1 MTPSSLF
8 PGLTTGWLGALFWSA
23 ATIGL
28 YYAARWVHRRKG
40 AWWSSPLAIAP
51 LLLIGLAAALH
62 EGYAD
67 YIRGTHWLVA
77 MLGPVTVA
85 FALPIFQQRAVIRR
99 HWPVLLAGVL
109 VGDCIAM
116 LSAWGLATALNLSE
130 AVRLSLLPRS
140 VSTPFAM
147 AVSGDIGGIPDLTA
161 VFVVLTGVFG
171 AMLGQ
176 LVLALLPLRSAL
188 ARGAL
193 FGMGA
198 HGAGVAQANRVG
210 QEEGAIA
217 SLVMILAGLSNVLAA
232 PLLALALR

>member
-1 MTPSSLF
+1 MTASSLL
-8 PGLTTGWLGALFWSA
+8 PGAAFWAGLFWSA

-28 YYAARWVHRRKG
+28 YYGARFVHGRRPR
-40 AWWSSPLAIAP
+40 WWSSPLTLAP
-51 LLLIGLAAALH
+51 LLLIGLALLLH
-62 EGYAD
+62 EQYSE
-67 YIRGTHWLVA
+67 YIRGTHWLVV

-85 FALPIFQQRAVIRR
+85 FALPIFKQRAVIRR
-99 HWPVLLAGVL
+99 HWPVLLAGVAM
-109 VGDCIAM
+109 GNAIAM
-116 LSAWGLATALNLSE
+116 LTAWGLATALNLSDT
-130 AVRLSLLPRS
+130 VRLSLLPRS

-147 AVSGDIGGIPDLTA
+147 SVSGDIGGIPDLTA
-161 VFVVLTGVFG
+161 VFVVLTGIFG
-171 AMLGQ
+171 AVLGE
-176 LVLALLPLRSAL
+176 LLLAWLPLRSAL

-198 HGAGVAQANRVG
+198 HGAGVAQARRMG

>member
-1 MTPSSLF
+1 MTLSDLAPHT
-8 PGLTTGWLGALFWSA
+8 GLLAGIFWSA
-23 ATIGL
+23 MTIAL
-28 YYAARWVHRRKG
+28 YYAARWVHRRRPR
-40 AWWSSPLAIAP
+40 WWSSPLALAP
-51 LLLIGLAAALH
+51 VLLIALAVLLH
-62 EGYAD
+62 ENYRE

-85 FALPIFQQRAVIRR
+85 FALPIFEQRAVIRK
-99 HWPVLLAGVL
+99 HWPVLLTGVL
-109 VGDCIAM
+109 VGDVMAM
-116 LSAWGLATALNLSE
+116 LSAWGLATLLHLSG
-130 AVRLSLLPRS
+130 VMRLSLLPRS

-171 AMLGQ
+171 AMMGEAL
-176 LVLALLPLRSAL
+176 LAFLPLRSAL

-198 HGAGVAQANRVG
+198 HGAGVAQARRVG
-210 QEEGAIA
+210 DEEGAIA
-217 SLVMILAGLSNVLAA
+217 SLVMIMAGLSNVLAA